1 MRMAVSRRPVKSK
14 RGDFARDGFLA
25 LKGCVAPSE
34 REAIRSDIDT
44 LLLAPHE
51 PSCSRPNNVLLPLR
65 WCDTTARILLASG
78 RRVQAIRDAVGAIDL
93 RWISGYV
100 SIKEANSGPLAWHQD
115 WWCWDHPVS
124 FRRPAPQV
132 AVLFYLTGTDREHGA
147 LRLLPGSHLR
157 SSAIHAGLTAAQ
169 AGVVDQL
176 VELGNLAFTDH
187 AEQVTL
193 EAMAGDAV
201 VIDYRLLH
209 GTHANAS
216 ELRRDCVIVNFAP
229 SWRDLPED
237 VRAHLISHSALP
249 GPGEATPS
257 WPSWESTLLP
267 RYDGIRRDL
276 RVNRSAPAE
285 FEVSADGRVTRD

>member
-1 MRMAVSRRPVKSK
+1 MAVDRRPVQS
-14 RGDFARDGFLA
+14 RREDFARDGFVVLE
-25 LKGCVAPSE
+25 GWIAPSE
-34 REAIRSDIDT
+34 RETIRSDIDR
-44 LLLAPHE
+44 LLLAPHV

-65 WCDTTARILLASG
+65 WSDTTVQRLLVSD
-78 RRVQAIRDAVGAIDL
+78 RRVQAIREAVGASDL

-100 SIKEANSGPLAWHQD
+100 SIKEANSGPLPWHQD

-132 AVLFYLTGTDREHGA
+132 AVLCYLTGTDREHGA

-157 SSAIHAGLTAAQ
+157 SSAIHASLAA
-169 AGVVDQL
+169 DQGAVEDDL
-176 VELGNLAFTDH
+176 VELGSLALSDH
-187 AEQVTL
+187 PEQVTL
-193 EAMAGDAV
+193 PAVAGDAV

-216 ELRRDCVIVNFAP
+216 ELRRDCVILNFAP

-237 VRAHLISHSALP
+237 VRAHLISHSTLP
-249 GPGEATPS
+249 GPGEVTRA

-276 RVNRSAPAE
+276 RLNRSAPAE
-285 FEVSADGRVTRD
+285 FEMVD